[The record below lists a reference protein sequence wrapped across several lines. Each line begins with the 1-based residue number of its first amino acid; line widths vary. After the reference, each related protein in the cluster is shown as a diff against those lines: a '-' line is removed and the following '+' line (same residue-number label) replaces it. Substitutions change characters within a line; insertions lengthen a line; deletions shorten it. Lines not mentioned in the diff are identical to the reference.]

1 MREKCDLAN
10 SVRCFVEI
18 SYFSKQHFPLF
29 WTLNAAHLDFALFI
43 EDLHH
48 KRDSFGYNKG
58 KSSAGYGLAEKIKM
72 SVAIWLGSAPF
83 RDFLKK
89 KGSKRR
95 LTHDLLNPTHFDQ
108 PQY

>member
-1 MREKCDLAN
+1 MKSRCGKNVIWLTVYAVLWRYRTLA
-10 SVRCFVEI
+10 SSIFL
-18 SYFSKQHFPLF
+18 Y
-29 WTLNAAHLDFALFI
+29 AAHLDFALFI

-48 KRDSFGYNKG
+48 KRDSFGYNKE